1 MNTSN
6 NDLKEFLL
14 EKLEEFKSYILKNL
28 KIVLPVVLLVCV
40 LITVIVAV
48 SAGKNNKADEEAVAA
63 VEVEQIPEESIA
75 SALATPEVVLEENA
89 YPEVNTFIEKYYAA
103 MAEGNLELLTA
114 MNNYIDDTERIRIE
128 ENSKYIE
135 AYKNLDVYTKVGP
148 VEGSYLAYVYSE
160 LKFTEYDT
168 LVPGMQAYYLCT
180 DEAGNLFVNDGE
192 ESTSVTSY
200 IRKVS
205 LQDDVV
211 DLNNKVAV
219 AYNDMLAE
227 DEDLSAFL
235 VDLTT
240 TIGAAVGETLA
251 KEEGAEIV
259 EEEAT
264 EEVPETVIT
273 KVTKVKTT
281 DVVNV
286 RSSDSETADKLG
298 KAQRGEEFE
307 LIEERGN
314 GWSKI
319 NYQGKEAFIKT
330 DYLEAAAEEIIVADN
345 STQTEENQDTTTETT
360 VEAEENVNT
369 SGKVVVTENVR
380 VRDAA
385 SEDGKKIATV
395 YVGDKLDF
403 VEKMSNGWTKVK
415 YNGKI
420 AYVKS
425 DYVKDSAN

>member
-6 NDLKEFLL
+6 NDLKEYLL
-14 EKLEEFKSYILKNL
+14 EKLEEFKGFLSRNL
-28 KIVLPVVLLVCV
+28 RIVLPAVLLVCV
-40 LITVIVAV
+40 LITVVVAIT
-48 SAGKNNKADEEAVAA
+48 AGRKEEAGTEVAA

-75 SALATPEVVLEENA
+75 TTITTPEVVLEENA
-89 YPEVNTFIEKYYAA
+89 IPEVNSFFEKYYDA
-103 MAEGNLELLTA
+103 MASGDLDALST
-114 MNNYIDDTERIRIE
+114 MNNYIDDTERIRIQ
-128 ENSKYIE
+128 ENSKYIDQYE
-135 AYKNLDVYTKVGP
+135 NLDVYTKTGP
-148 VEGSYLAYVYSE
+148 VEGAYLAYVYSE
-160 LKFTEYDT
+160 IKFRDYET

-180 DEAGNLFVNDGE
+180 DDQGNLYVNDGE
-192 ESTSVTSY
+192 EDATVTSY
-200 IRKVS
+200 IREVS

-227 DEDLSAFL
+227 DEELSAFL
-235 VDLTT
+235 VDLTS
-240 TIGAAVGETLA
+240 TIGAAVGEALA
-251 KEEGAEIV
+251 KEEGSEAVEEEPV
-259 EEEAT
+259 EEEAA
-264 EEVPETVIT
+264 PALT

-298 KAQRGEEFE
+298 KAQTGQEFE
-307 LIEERGN
+307 LVEQRGN

-319 NYQGKEAFIKT
+319 IFEGKEAYIKS
-330 DYLEAAAEEIIVADN
+330 DYLEASAEEIIVADN
-345 STQTEENQDTTTETT
+345 ASEEGDENGDSNSET
-360 VEAEENVNT
+360 AENVNV
-369 SGKVVVTENVR
+369 SGKVTVKENVR

-385 SEDGKKIATV
+385 SEDGNKLGTV

-403 VEKMSNGWTKVK
+403 VEKMSNGWTKIK

-425 DYVKDSAN
+425 DYVE

>member
-6 NDLKEFLL
+6 NDLKEYLL
-14 EKLEEFKSYILKNL
+14 EKLEEFKGFLSRNL
-28 KIVLPVVLLVCV
+28 RIVLPAVLLVCV
-40 LITVIVAV
+40 LITVVVAIT
-48 SAGKNNKADEEAVAA
+48 AGRKEEAGTEVAA

-75 SALATPEVVLEENA
+75 TTIATPEVALEENA
-89 YPEVNTFIEKYYAA
+89 IPEVNSFFEKYYDA
-103 MAEGNLELLTA
+103 MASGDLDALST
-114 MNNYIDDTERIRIE
+114 MNNYIDDTERIRIQ
-128 ENSKYIE
+128 ENSKYIDQYE
-135 AYKNLDVYTKVGP
+135 NLDVYTKTGP
-148 VEGSYLAYVYSE
+148 VEGAYLAYVYSE
-160 LKFTEYDT
+160 IKFRDYET

-180 DEAGNLFVNDGE
+180 DDQGNLYVNDGE
-192 ESTSVTSY
+192 EDATVTSY
-200 IRKVS
+200 IREVS

-227 DEDLSAFL
+227 DEELSAFL
-235 VDLTT
+235 VDLTS
-240 TIGAAVGETLA
+240 TIGAAVGEALA
-251 KEEGAEIV
+251 KEEGSEAVEEEPV
-259 EEEAT
+259 EEEAA
-264 EEVPETVIT
+264 PALT

-298 KAQRGEEFE
+298 KAQTGQEFE
-307 LIEERGN
+307 LVEQRGN

-319 NYQGKEAFIKT
+319 IFEGKEAYIKS
-330 DYLEAAAEEIIVADN
+330 DYLEASAEEIIVADN
-345 STQTEENQDTTTETT
+345 ASEEGDGNGDSNSET
-360 VEAEENVNT
+360 AENVNV
-369 SGKVVVTENVR
+369 SGKVTVKENVR

-385 SEDGKKIATV
+385 SEDGNKLGTV

-403 VEKMSNGWTKVK
+403 VEKMSNGWTKIK

-425 DYVKDSAN
+425 DYVE

>member
-6 NDLKEFLL
+6 NDLKEYLL
-14 EKLEEFKSYILKNL
+14 EKLEEFKGFLSRNL
-28 KIVLPVVLLVCV
+28 RIVLPAVLLVCV
-40 LITVIVAV
+40 LITVVVAIT
-48 SAGKNNKADEEAVAA
+48 AGRKEEAGTEVAA

-75 SALATPEVVLEENA
+75 TTITTPEVVLEENA
-89 YPEVNTFIEKYYAA
+89 IPEVNSFFEKYYDA
-103 MAEGNLELLTA
+103 MASGDLDALST
-114 MNNYIDDTERIRIE
+114 MNNYIDDTERIRIQ
-128 ENSKYIE
+128 ENSKYIDQYE
-135 AYKNLDVYTKVGP
+135 NLDVYTKTGP
-148 VEGSYLAYVYSE
+148 VEGAYLAYVYSE
-160 LKFTEYDT
+160 IKFRDYET

-180 DEAGNLFVNDGE
+180 DDQGNLYVNDGE
-192 ESTSVTSY
+192 EDATVTSY
-200 IRKVS
+200 IREVS

-227 DEDLSAFL
+227 DEELSAFL
-235 VDLTT
+235 VDLTS
-240 TIGAAVGETLA
+240 TIGAAVGEALA
-251 KEEGAEIV
+251 KEEGSEAVEEEPV
-259 EEEAT
+259 EEEAA
-264 EEVPETVIT
+264 PALT

-298 KAQRGEEFE
+298 KAQTGQEFE
-307 LIEERGN
+307 LVEQRGN

-319 NYQGKEAFIKT
+319 IFEGKEAYIKS
-330 DYLEAAAEEIIVADN
+330 DYLEASAEEIIVADN
-345 STQTEENQDTTTETT
+345 ASEEDDGNGDSNSET
-360 VEAEENVNT
+360 AENVNV
-369 SGKVVVTENVR
+369 SGKVTVKENVR

-385 SEDGKKIATV
+385 SEDGNKLGTV

-403 VEKMSNGWTKVK
+403 VEKMSNGWTKIK

-425 DYVKDSAN
+425 DYVE

>member
-6 NDLKEFLL
+6 NDLKEYLL
-14 EKLEEFKSYILKNL
+14 EKLEEFKGFLSRNL
-28 KIVLPVVLLVCV
+28 RIVLPAVLLVCV
-40 LITVIVAV
+40 LITVVVAIT
-48 SAGKNNKADEEAVAA
+48 AGRKEEAGTEVAA

-75 SALATPEVVLEENA
+75 TTITTPEVVLEENA
-89 YPEVNTFIEKYYAA
+89 IPEVNSFFEKYYDA
-103 MAEGNLELLTA
+103 MAAGDLDALST
-114 MNNYIDDTERIRIE
+114 MNNYIDDTERIRIQ
-128 ENSKYIE
+128 ENSKYIDQYE
-135 AYKNLDVYTKVGP
+135 NLDVYTKTGP
-148 VEGSYLAYVYSE
+148 VDGAYLAYVYSE
-160 LKFTEYDT
+160 IKFRDYET

-180 DEAGNLFVNDGE
+180 DDQGNLYVNDGE
-192 ESTSVTSY
+192 EDATVTSY
-200 IRKVS
+200 IREVS

-227 DEDLSAFL
+227 DEELSAFL
-235 VDLTT
+235 VDLTS
-240 TIGAAVGETLA
+240 TIGAAVGEALA
-251 KEEGAEIV
+251 KEEGSEAVEEESV
-259 EEEAT
+259 EEEAA
-264 EEVPETVIT
+264 PALT

-298 KAQRGEEFE
+298 KAQTGQEFE
-307 LIEERGN
+307 LVEQRGN

-319 NYQGKEAFIKT
+319 IFEGKEAYIKS
-330 DYLEAAAEEIIVADN
+330 DYLEASAEEIIVADN
-345 STQTEENQDTTTETT
+345 ASEEGDGNGDSNSET
-360 VEAEENVNT
+360 AENVNV
-369 SGKVVVTENVR
+369 SGKVTVKENVR

-385 SEDGKKIATV
+385 SEDGNKLGTV

-403 VEKMSNGWTKVK
+403 VEKMSNGWTKIK

-425 DYVKDSAN
+425 DYVE

>member
-6 NDLKEFLL
+6 NDLKEYLL
-14 EKLEEFKSYILKNL
+14 EKLEEFKGFLSRNL
-28 KIVLPVVLLVCV
+28 RIVLPAVLLVCV
-40 LITVIVAV
+40 LITVVVAIT
-48 SAGKNNKADEEAVAA
+48 AGRKEEAGTEVAA

-75 SALATPEVVLEENA
+75 TTITTPEVVLEENA
-89 YPEVNTFIEKYYAA
+89 IPEVNSFFEKYYDA
-103 MAEGNLELLTA
+103 MASGDLDALST
-114 MNNYIDDTERIRIE
+114 MNNYIDDTERIRIQ
-128 ENSKYIE
+128 ENSKYIDQYE
-135 AYKNLDVYTKVGP
+135 NLDVYTKTGP
-148 VEGSYLAYVYSE
+148 VEGAYLAYVYSE
-160 LKFTEYDT
+160 IKFRDYET

-180 DEAGNLFVNDGE
+180 DDQGNLYVNDGE
-192 ESTSVTSY
+192 EDATVTSY
-200 IRKVS
+200 IREVS

-227 DEDLSAFL
+227 DEELSAFL
-235 VDLTT
+235 VDLTS
-240 TIGAAVGETLA
+240 TIGAAVGEALA
-251 KEEGAEIV
+251 KEEGSEAVEEEPV
-259 EEEAT
+259 EEEAA
-264 EEVPETVIT
+264 PALT

-298 KAQRGEEFE
+298 KAQTGQEFE
-307 LIEERGN
+307 LVEQRGN

-319 NYQGKEAFIKT
+319 IFEGKEAYIKS
-330 DYLEAAAEEIIVADN
+330 DYLEASAEEIIVADN
-345 STQTEENQDTTTETT
+345 ASEEGDGNGDSNSET
-360 VEAEENVNT
+360 AENVNV
-369 SGKVVVTENVR
+369 SGKVTVKENVR

-385 SEDGKKIATV
+385 SENGNKLGTV

-403 VEKMSNGWTKVK
+403 VEKMSNGWTKIK

-425 DYVKDSAN
+425 DYVE

>member
-6 NDLKEFLL
+6 NDLKEYLL
-14 EKLEEFKSYILKNL
+14 EKLEEFKGFLSRNL
-28 KIVLPVVLLVCV
+28 RIVLPAVLLVCV
-40 LITVIVAV
+40 LITVVVAIT
-48 SAGKNNKADEEAVAA
+48 AGRKEEAGTEVAA

-75 SALATPEVVLEENA
+75 TTITTPEVVLEENA
-89 YPEVNTFIEKYYAA
+89 IPEVNSFFEKYYDA
-103 MAEGNLELLTA
+103 MASGDLDALST
-114 MNNYIDDTERIRIE
+114 MNNYIDDTERIRIQ
-128 ENSKYIE
+128 ENSKYIDQYE
-135 AYKNLDVYTKVGP
+135 NLDVYTKTGP
-148 VEGSYLAYVYSE
+148 VEGAYLAYVYSE
-160 LKFTEYDT
+160 IKFRDYET

-180 DEAGNLFVNDGE
+180 DDQGNLYVNDGE
-192 ESTSVTSY
+192 EDATVTSY
-200 IRKVS
+200 IREVS

-227 DEDLSAFL
+227 DEELSAFL
-235 VDLTT
+235 VDLTS
-240 TIGAAVGETLA
+240 TIGAAVGEALA
-251 KEEGAEIV
+251 KEEGSEAV
-259 EEEAT
+259 EEEPA
-264 EEVPETVIT
+264 EEEAAPALT

-298 KAQRGEEFE
+298 KAQTGQEFE
-307 LIEERGN
+307 LVEQRGN

-319 NYQGKEAFIKT
+319 IFEGKEAYIKS
-330 DYLEAAAEEIIVADN
+330 DYLEASAEEIIVADN
-345 STQTEENQDTTTETT
+345 ASEEGDGNGDSNSET
-360 VEAEENVNT
+360 AENVNV
-369 SGKVVVTENVR
+369 SGKVTVKENVR

-385 SEDGKKIATV
+385 SEDGNKLGTV

-403 VEKMSNGWTKVK
+403 VEKMSNGWTKIK

-425 DYVKDSAN
+425 DYVE

>member
-6 NDLKEFLL
+6 NDLKEYLL
-14 EKLEEFKSYILKNL
+14 EKLEEFKGFLSRNL
-28 KIVLPVVLLVCV
+28 RIVLPAVLLVCV
-40 LITVIVAV
+40 LITVVVAIT
-48 SAGKNNKADEEAVAA
+48 AGRKEEAGTEVAA

-75 SALATPEVVLEENA
+75 TTITTPEVVLEENA
-89 YPEVNTFIEKYYAA
+89 IPEVNSFFEKYYDA
-103 MAEGNLELLTA
+103 MASGDLDALST
-114 MNNYIDDTERIRIE
+114 MNNYIDDTERIRIQK
-128 ENSKYIE
+128 NSKYIDQYE
-135 AYKNLDVYTKVGP
+135 NLDVYTKTGP
-148 VEGSYLAYVYSE
+148 VEGAYLAYVYSE
-160 LKFTEYDT
+160 IKFRDYET

-180 DEAGNLFVNDGE
+180 DDQGNLYVNDGE
-192 ESTSVTSY
+192 EDATVTSY
-200 IRKVS
+200 IREVS

-227 DEDLSAFL
+227 DEELSAFL
-235 VDLTT
+235 VDLTS
-240 TIGAAVGETLA
+240 TIGAAVGEALA
-251 KEEGAEIV
+251 KEEGSEAVEEEPV
-259 EEEAT
+259 EEEAA
-264 EEVPETVIT
+264 PELT

-298 KAQRGEEFE
+298 KAQTGQEFE
-307 LIEERGN
+307 LVEQRGN

-319 NYQGKEAFIKT
+319 IFEGKEAYIKS
-330 DYLEAAAEEIIVADN
+330 DYLEASAEEIIVADN
-345 STQTEENQDTTTETT
+345 ASEEGDGNGDSNSET
-360 VEAEENVNT
+360 AENVNV
-369 SGKVVVTENVR
+369 SGKVTVKENVR

-385 SEDGKKIATV
+385 SEDGNKLGTV

-403 VEKMSNGWTKVK
+403 VEKMSNGWTKIK

-425 DYVKDSAN
+425 DYVE

>member
-6 NDLKEFLL
+6 NDLKEYLL
-14 EKLEEFKSYILKNL
+14 EKLEEFKGFLSRNL
-28 KIVLPVVLLVCV
+28 RIVLPAVLLVCV
-40 LITVIVAV
+40 LITVVVAIT
-48 SAGKNNKADEEAVAA
+48 AGRKEEAGTEVAA

-75 SALATPEVVLEENA
+75 TTITTPEVVLEENA
-89 YPEVNTFIEKYYAA
+89 IPEVNSFFEKYYDA
-103 MAEGNLELLTA
+103 MASGDLDALST
-114 MNNYIDDTERIRIE
+114 MNNYIDDTERIRIQ
-128 ENSKYIE
+128 ENSKYIDQYE
-135 AYKNLDVYTKVGP
+135 NLDVYTKTGP
-148 VEGSYLAYVYSE
+148 VEGAYLAYVYSE
-160 LKFTEYDT
+160 IKFRDYET

-180 DEAGNLFVNDGE
+180 DDQGNLYVNDGE
-192 ESTSVTSY
+192 EDATVTSY
-200 IRKVS
+200 IREVS

-227 DEDLSAFL
+227 DEELSAFL
-235 VDLTT
+235 VDLTS
-240 TIGAAVGETLA
+240 TIGAAVGEALA
-251 KEEGAEIV
+251 KEEGSEAVEEEPV
-259 EEEAT
+259 EEEAA
-264 EEVPETVIT
+264 PELT

-298 KAQRGEEFE
+298 KAQTGQEFE
-307 LIEERGN
+307 LVEQRGN

-319 NYQGKEAFIKT
+319 IFEGKEAYIKS
-330 DYLEAAAEEIIVADN
+330 DYLEASAEEVIVADN
-345 STQTEENQDTTTETT
+345 ASEEGDGNGDSNSET
-360 VEAEENVNT
+360 AENVNV
-369 SGKVVVTENVR
+369 SGKVTVKENVR

-385 SEDGKKIATV
+385 SEDGNKLGTV

-403 VEKMSNGWTKVK
+403 VEKMSNGWTKIK

-425 DYVKDSAN
+425 DYVE

>member
-6 NDLKEFLL
+6 NDLKEYLL
-14 EKLEEFKSYILKNL
+14 EKLEEFKGFLSRNL
-28 KIVLPVVLLVCV
+28 RIVLPAVLLVCV
-40 LITVIVAV
+40 LITVVVAIT
-48 SAGKNNKADEEAVAA
+48 AGRKEEAGTEVAA

-75 SALATPEVVLEENA
+75 TTITTPEVVLEENA
-89 YPEVNTFIEKYYAA
+89 IPEVNSFFEKYYDA
-103 MAEGNLELLTA
+103 MASGDLDALST
-114 MNNYIDDTERIRIE
+114 MNNYIDDTERIRIQ
-128 ENSKYIE
+128 ENSKYIDQYE
-135 AYKNLDVYTKVGP
+135 NLDVYTKTGP
-148 VEGSYLAYVYSE
+148 VEGAYLAYVYSE
-160 LKFTEYDT
+160 IKFRDYET

-180 DEAGNLFVNDGE
+180 DDQGNLYVNDGE
-192 ESTSVTSY
+192 EDATVTSY
-200 IRKVS
+200 IREVS

-227 DEDLSAFL
+227 DEELSAFL
-235 VDLTT
+235 VDLTS
-240 TIGAAVGETLA
+240 TIGAAVGEALA
-251 KEEGAEIV
+251 KEEGSEAVEEEPV
-259 EEEAT
+259 EEEAA
-264 EEVPETVIT
+264 PELT

-298 KAQRGEEFE
+298 KAQTGQEFE
-307 LIEERGN
+307 LVEQRGN

-319 NYQGKEAFIKT
+319 IFEGKEAYIKS
-330 DYLEAAAEEIIVADN
+330 DYLEASAEEIIVADN
-345 STQTEENQDTTTETT
+345 ASEEGEGNGDSNSET
-360 VEAEENVNT
+360 AENVNV
-369 SGKVVVTENVR
+369 SGKVTVKENVR

-385 SEDGKKIATV
+385 SEDGNKLGTV

-403 VEKMSNGWTKVK
+403 VEKMSNGWTKIK

-425 DYVKDSAN
+425 DYVE

>member
-6 NDLKEFLL
+6 NDLKEYLL
-14 EKLEEFKSYILKNL
+14 EKLEEFKGFLSRNL
-28 KIVLPVVLLVCV
+28 RIVLPAVLLVCV
-40 LITVIVAV
+40 LITVVVAIT
-48 SAGKNNKADEEAVAA
+48 AGRKEEAGTEVAA

-75 SALATPEVVLEENA
+75 TTITTPEVVLEENA
-89 YPEVNTFIEKYYAA
+89 IPEVNSFFEKYYDA
-103 MAEGNLELLTA
+103 MASGDLDALST
-114 MNNYIDDTERIRIE
+114 MNNYIDDTERIRIQ
-128 ENSKYIE
+128 ENSKYIDQYE
-135 AYKNLDVYTKVGP
+135 NLDVYTKTGP
-148 VEGSYLAYVYSE
+148 VEGAYLAYVYSE
-160 LKFTEYDT
+160 IKFRDYET

-180 DEAGNLFVNDGE
+180 DDQGNLYVNDGE
-192 ESTSVTSY
+192 EDATVTSY
-200 IRKVS
+200 IREVS

-227 DEDLSAFL
+227 DEELSAFL
-235 VDLTT
+235 VDLTS
-240 TIGAAVGETLA
+240 TIGAAVGEALA
-251 KEEGAEIV
+251 KEEGSEAVEEEPV
-259 EEEAT
+259 EEEAA
-264 EEVPETVIT
+264 PALT

-298 KAQRGEEFE
+298 KAQIGQEFE
-307 LIEERGN
+307 LVEQRGN

-319 NYQGKEAFIKT
+319 IFEGKEAYIKS
-330 DYLEAAAEEIIVADN
+330 DYLEASEEEIIVADN
-345 STQTEENQDTTTETT
+345 ASEEGDGNGDSNSET
-360 VEAEENVNT
+360 AENVNV
-369 SGKVVVTENVR
+369 SGKVTVKENVR

-385 SEDGKKIATV
+385 SEDGNKLGTV

-403 VEKMSNGWTKVK
+403 VEKMSNGWTKIK

-425 DYVKDSAN
+425 DYVE

>member
-6 NDLKEFLL
+6 NDLKEYLL
-14 EKLEEFKSYILKNL
+14 EKLEEFKGFLSRNL
-28 KIVLPVVLLVCV
+28 RIVLPAVLLVCV
-40 LITVIVAV
+40 LITVVVAIT
-48 SAGKNNKADEEAVAA
+48 AGRKEEAGTEVAA

-75 SALATPEVVLEENA
+75 TTITTPEVVLEENA
-89 YPEVNTFIEKYYAA
+89 IPEVNSFFEKYYDA
-103 MAEGNLELLTA
+103 MASGDLDALST
-114 MNNYIDDTERIRIE
+114 MNNYIDDTERIRIQ
-128 ENSKYIE
+128 ENSKYIDQYE
-135 AYKNLDVYTKVGP
+135 NLDVYTKTGP
-148 VEGSYLAYVYSE
+148 VEGAYLAYVYSE
-160 LKFTEYDT
+160 IKFRDYET

-180 DEAGNLFVNDGE
+180 DDQGNLYVNDGE
-192 ESTSVTSY
+192 EDATVTSY
-200 IRKVS
+200 IREVS

-227 DEDLSAFL
+227 DEELSAFL
-235 VDLTT
+235 VDLTS
-240 TIGAAVGETLA
+240 TIGAAVGEALA
-251 KEEGAEIV
+251 KEEGSEAVEEEPV
-259 EEEAT
+259 EEEAA
-264 EEVPETVIT
+264 PALT

-298 KAQRGEEFE
+298 KAQTGQEFE
-307 LIEERGN
+307 LVEQRGN

-319 NYQGKEAFIKT
+319 IFEGKEAYIKS
-330 DYLEAAAEEIIVADN
+330 DYLEASAEEIIVADN
-345 STQTEENQDTTTETT
+345 ASEEGDGNGDSNSET
-360 VEAEENVNT
+360 AENVNV
-369 SGKVVVTENVR
+369 SGKVTVKENVR

-385 SEDGKKIATV
+385 SEDGNKLGTV

-403 VEKMSNGWTKVK
+403 VEKMSNGWTKIK

-425 DYVKDSAN
+425 DYVE

>member
-6 NDLKEFLL
+6 NDLKEYLL
-14 EKLEEFKSYILKNL
+14 EKLEEFKGFLSRNL
-28 KIVLPVVLLVCV
+28 RIVLPAVLLVCV
-40 LITVIVAV
+40 LITVVVAIT
-48 SAGKNNKADEEAVAA
+48 AGRKEEAGTEVAA

-75 SALATPEVVLEENA
+75 TTITTPEVVLEENA
-89 YPEVNTFIEKYYAA
+89 IPEVNSFFEKYYDA
-103 MAEGNLELLTA
+103 MASGDLDALST
-114 MNNYIDDTERIRIE
+114 MNNYIDDTERIRIQ
-128 ENSKYIE
+128 ENSKYIDQYE
-135 AYKNLDVYTKVGP
+135 NLDVYTKTGP
-148 VEGSYLAYVYSE
+148 VEGAYLAYVYSE
-160 LKFTEYDT
+160 IKFRDYET

-180 DEAGNLFVNDGE
+180 DDQGNLYVNDGE
-192 ESTSVTSY
+192 EDATVTSY
-200 IRKVS
+200 IREVS

-227 DEDLSAFL
+227 DEELSAFL
-235 VDLTT
+235 VDLTS
-240 TIGAAVGETLA
+240 TIGAAVGEALA
-251 KEEGAEIV
+251 KEEGSEAVEEEPV
-259 EEEAT
+259 EEEAA
-264 EEVPETVIT
+264 PALT

-298 KAQRGEEFE
+298 KAQIGQEFE
-307 LIEERGN
+307 LVEQRGN

-319 NYQGKEAFIKT
+319 IFEGKEAYIKS
-330 DYLEAAAEEIIVADN
+330 DYLEASAEEIIVADN
-345 STQTEENQDTTTETT
+345 ASEEDDGNGDSNSET
-360 VEAEENVNT
+360 AENVNV
-369 SGKVVVTENVR
+369 SGKVTVKENVR

-385 SEDGKKIATV
+385 SEDGNKLGTV

-403 VEKMSNGWTKVK
+403 VEKMSNGWTKIK

-425 DYVKDSAN
+425 DYVE

>member
-6 NDLKEFLL
+6 NDLKEYLL
-14 EKLEEFKSYILKNL
+14 EKLEEFKGFLSRNL
-28 KIVLPVVLLVCV
+28 RIVLPAVLLVCV
-40 LITVIVAV
+40 LITVVVAIT
-48 SAGKNNKADEEAVAA
+48 AGRKEEAGTEVAA

-75 SALATPEVVLEENA
+75 TTITTPEVVLEENA
-89 YPEVNTFIEKYYAA
+89 IPEVNSFFEKYYDA
-103 MAEGNLELLTA
+103 MASGDLDALST
-114 MNNYIDDTERIRIE
+114 MNNYIDDTERIRIQ
-128 ENSKYIE
+128 ENSKYIDQYE
-135 AYKNLDVYTKVGP
+135 NLDVYTKTGP
-148 VEGSYLAYVYSE
+148 VEGAYLAYVYSE
-160 LKFTEYDT
+160 IKFRDYET

-180 DEAGNLFVNDGE
+180 DDQGNLYVNDGE
-192 ESTSVTSY
+192 EDATVTSY
-200 IRKVS
+200 IREVS

-227 DEDLSAFL
+227 DEELSAFL
-235 VDLTT
+235 VDLTS
-240 TIGAAVGETLA
+240 TIGAAVGEALA
-251 KEEGAEIV
+251 KEEGSEAVEEEPV
-259 EEEAT
+259 EEEAA
-264 EEVPETVIT
+264 PPLT

-298 KAQRGEEFE
+298 KAQTGQEFE
-307 LIEERGN
+307 LVEQRGN

-319 NYQGKEAFIKT
+319 IFEGKEAYIKS
-330 DYLEAAAEEIIVADN
+330 DYLEASAEEIIVADN
-345 STQTEENQDTTTETT
+345 ASEEGDGNGDSNSET
-360 VEAEENVNT
+360 AENVNV
-369 SGKVVVTENVR
+369 SGKVTVKENVR

-385 SEDGKKIATV
+385 SEDGNKLGTV

-403 VEKMSNGWTKVK
+403 VEKMSNGWTKIK

-425 DYVKDSAN
+425 DYVE

>member
-6 NDLKEFLL
+6 NDLKEYLL
-14 EKLEEFKSYILKNL
+14 EKLEEFKGFLSRNL
-28 KIVLPVVLLVCV
+28 RIVLPAVLLVCV
-40 LITVIVAV
+40 LITVVVAIT
-48 SAGKNNKADEEAVAA
+48 AGRKEEAGTEVAA

-75 SALATPEVVLEENA
+75 TTITTPEVVLEENA
-89 YPEVNTFIEKYYAA
+89 IPEVNSFFEKYYDA
-103 MAEGNLELLTA
+103 MASGDLDALST
-114 MNNYIDDTERIRIE
+114 MNNYIDDTERIRIQ
-128 ENSKYIE
+128 ENSKYIDQYE
-135 AYKNLDVYTKVGP
+135 NLDVYTKTGP
-148 VEGSYLAYVYSE
+148 VEGAYLAYVYSE
-160 LKFTEYDT
+160 IKFKDYET

-180 DEAGNLFVNDGE
+180 DDQGNLYVNDGE
-192 ESTSVTSY
+192 EDATVTSY
-200 IRKVS
+200 IREVS

-227 DEDLSAFL
+227 DEELSAFL
-235 VDLTT
+235 VDLTS
-240 TIGAAVGETLA
+240 TIGAAVGEALA
-251 KEEGAEIV
+251 KEEGSEAVEEEPV
-259 EEEAT
+259 EEEAA
-264 EEVPETVIT
+264 PALT

-298 KAQRGEEFE
+298 KAQTGQEFE
-307 LIEERGN
+307 LVEQRGN

-319 NYQGKEAFIKT
+319 IFEGKEAYIKS
-330 DYLEAAAEEIIVADN
+330 DYLEASAEEVIVADN
-345 STQTEENQDTTTETT
+345 ASEEGDGNGDSNSET
-360 VEAEENVNT
+360 AENVNV
-369 SGKVVVTENVR
+369 SGKVTVKENVR

-385 SEDGKKIATV
+385 SEDGNKLGTV

-403 VEKMSNGWTKVK
+403 VEKMSNGWTKIK

-425 DYVKDSAN
+425 DYVE

>member
-6 NDLKEFLL
+6 NDLKEYLL
-14 EKLEEFKSYILKNL
+14 EKLEEFKGFLSRNL
-28 KIVLPVVLLVCV
+28 RIVLPAVLLVCV
-40 LITVIVAV
+40 LITVVVAIT
-48 SAGKNNKADEEAVAA
+48 AGRKEEAGTEVAA

-75 SALATPEVVLEENA
+75 TTITTPEVVLEENA
-89 YPEVNTFIEKYYAA
+89 IPEVNSFFEKYYDA
-103 MAEGNLELLTA
+103 MASGDLDALST
-114 MNNYIDDTERIRIE
+114 MNNYIDDTERIRIQ
-128 ENSKYIE
+128 ENSKYIDQYE
-135 AYKNLDVYTKVGP
+135 NLDVYTKTGP
-148 VEGSYLAYVYSE
+148 VEGTYLAYVYSE
-160 LKFTEYDT
+160 IKFRDYET

-180 DEAGNLFVNDGE
+180 DDQGNLYVNDGE
-192 ESTSVTSY
+192 EDATVTSY
-200 IRKVS
+200 IREVS

-227 DEDLSAFL
+227 DEELSAFL
-235 VDLTT
+235 VDLTS
-240 TIGAAVGETLA
+240 TIGAAVGEALA
-251 KEEGAEIV
+251 KEEGSEAVEEEPV
-259 EEEAT
+259 EEEAA
-264 EEVPETVIT
+264 PELT

-298 KAQRGEEFE
+298 KAQTGQEFE
-307 LIEERGN
+307 LVEQRGN

-319 NYQGKEAFIKT
+319 IFEGKEAYIKS
-330 DYLEAAAEEIIVADN
+330 DYLEASAEEIIVADN
-345 STQTEENQDTTTETT
+345 ASEEGDGNEDSNSET
-360 VEAEENVNT
+360 AENVNV
-369 SGKVVVTENVR
+369 SGKVTVKENVR

-385 SEDGKKIATV
+385 SEDGNKLGTV

-403 VEKMSNGWTKVK
+403 VEKMSNGWTKIK

-425 DYVKDSAN
+425 DYVE

>member
-6 NDLKEFLL
+6 NDLKEYLL
-14 EKLEEFKSYILKNL
+14 EKLEEFKGFLSRNL
-28 KIVLPVVLLVCV
+28 RIVLPAVLLVCV
-40 LITVIVAV
+40 LITVVVAIT
-48 SAGKNNKADEEAVAA
+48 AGRKEEAGTEVAA

-75 SALATPEVVLEENA
+75 TTITTPEVVLEENA
-89 YPEVNTFIEKYYAA
+89 IPEVNSFFEKYYDA
-103 MAEGNLELLTA
+103 MASGDLDALST
-114 MNNYIDDTERIRIE
+114 MNNYIDDTERIRIQ
-128 ENSKYIE
+128 ENSKYIDQYE
-135 AYKNLDVYTKVGP
+135 NLDVYTKTGP
-148 VEGSYLAYVYSE
+148 VEGAYLAYVYSE
-160 LKFTEYDT
+160 IKFRDYET

-180 DEAGNLFVNDGE
+180 DDQGKLYVNDGE
-192 ESTSVTSY
+192 EDATVTSY
-200 IRKVS
+200 IREVS

-227 DEDLSAFL
+227 DEELSAFL
-235 VDLTT
+235 VDLTS
-240 TIGAAVGETLA
+240 TIGAAVGEALA
-251 KEEGAEIV
+251 KEEGSEAVEEEPV
-259 EEEAT
+259 EEEAA
-264 EEVPETVIT
+264 PALT

-298 KAQRGEEFE
+298 KAQIGQEFE
-307 LIEERGN
+307 LVEQRGN

-319 NYQGKEAFIKT
+319 IFEGKEAYIKS
-330 DYLEAAAEEIIVADN
+330 DYLEASAEEIIVADN
-345 STQTEENQDTTTETT
+345 ASEEGDGNGDSNSET
-360 VEAEENVNT
+360 AENVNV
-369 SGKVVVTENVR
+369 SGKVTVKENVR

-385 SEDGKKIATV
+385 SENGNKLGTV

-403 VEKMSNGWTKVK
+403 VEKMSNGWTKIK

-425 DYVKDSAN
+425 DYVE

>member
-6 NDLKEFLL
+6 NDLKEYLL
-14 EKLEEFKSYILKNL
+14 EKLEEFKGFLSRNL
-28 KIVLPVVLLVCV
+28 RIVLPAVLLVCV
-40 LITVIVAV
+40 LITVVVAIT
-48 SAGKNNKADEEAVAA
+48 AGRKEEAGTEVAA

-75 SALATPEVVLEENA
+75 TTITTPEVVLEENA
-89 YPEVNTFIEKYYAA
+89 IPEVNSFFEKYYDA
-103 MAEGNLELLTA
+103 MASGDLDALST
-114 MNNYIDDTERIRIE
+114 MNNYIDDTERIRIQ
-128 ENSKYIE
+128 ENSKYIDQYE
-135 AYKNLDVYTKVGP
+135 NLDVYTKTGP
-148 VEGSYLAYVYSE
+148 VEGAYLAYVYSE
-160 LKFTEYDT
+160 IKFRDYET

-180 DEAGNLFVNDGE
+180 DDQGNLYVNDGE
-192 ESTSVTSY
+192 EDATVTSY
-200 IRKVS
+200 IREVS

-227 DEDLSAFL
+227 DEELSAFL
-235 VDLTT
+235 VDLTS
-240 TIGAAVGETLA
+240 TIGAAVGEALA
-251 KEEGAEIV
+251 KEEGSEAVEEEPV
-259 EEEAT
+259 EEEAA
-264 EEVPETVIT
+264 PALT

-298 KAQRGEEFE
+298 KAQTGQEFE
-307 LIEERGN
+307 LVEQRGN

-319 NYQGKEAFIKT
+319 IFEGKEAYIKS
-330 DYLEAAAEEIIVADN
+330 DYLEASAEEIIVADN
-345 STQTEENQDTTTETT
+345 ASEEGDGNGDRNSET
-360 VEAEENVNT
+360 AENVNV
-369 SGKVVVTENVR
+369 SGKVTVKENVR

-385 SEDGKKIATV
+385 SEDGNKLGTV

-403 VEKMSNGWTKVK
+403 VEKMSNGWTKIK

-425 DYVKDSAN
+425 DYVE

>member
-6 NDLKEFLL
+6 NDLKEYLL
-14 EKLEEFKSYILKNL
+14 EKLEAFKGFLSRNL

-40 LITVIVAV
+40 LITVIVAIT
-48 SAGKNNKADEEAVAA
+48 AGKREEAGKEVAA

-75 SALATPEVVLEENA
+75 TAIATPEVALEENA
-89 YPEVNTFIEKYYAA
+89 IPEVNSFFEKYYDA
-103 MAEGNLELLTA
+103 MASGDLDALST
-114 MNNYIDDTERIRIE
+114 MNNYIDDTERIRIQ

-135 AYKNLDVYTKVGP
+135 KYENLDVYTKTGP
-148 VEGSYLAYVYSE
+148 VEGAYLAYVYSE
-160 LKFTEYDT
+160 IKFKDYET

-180 DEAGNLFVNDGE
+180 DDQGNIFVNDGE
-192 ESTSVTSY
+192 EDASVTSY
-200 IRKVS
+200 IREVS

-227 DEDLSAFL
+227 DEELSAFL
-235 VDLTT
+235 VDLTS

-251 KEEGAEIV
+251 KEEGSEVIEEEPV
-259 EEEAT
+259 EEEAA
-264 EEVPETVIT
+264 PALT

-286 RSSDSETADKLG
+286 RSSDSETADKVG
-298 KAQRGEEFE
+298 KAQTGQEFE
-307 LIEERGN
+307 LVEQRGN

-319 NYQGKEAFIKT
+319 IFEGKEAYIKT
-330 DYLEAAAEEIIVADN
+330 DYLEPSAEEIIVADN
-345 STQTEENQDTTTETT
+345 AETDGDGNGDSNSET
-360 VEAEENVNT
+360 AENVNV
-369 SGKVVVTENVR
+369 SGKVTVKENVR

-385 SEDGKKIATV
+385 SENGNKIATV

-403 VEKMSNGWTKVK
+403 VEKMSNGWTKIK

-425 DYVKDSAN
+425 DYVE

>member
-6 NDLKEFLL
+6 NDLKEYLL
-14 EKLEEFKSYILKNL
+14 EKLEEFKGFLSRNL
-28 KIVLPVVLLVCV
+28 RIVLPAVLLVCV
-40 LITVIVAV
+40 LITVVVAIT
-48 SAGKNNKADEEAVAA
+48 AGRKEEAGTEVAA

-75 SALATPEVVLEENA
+75 TTITTPEVVLEENA
-89 YPEVNTFIEKYYAA
+89 IPEVNSFFEKYYDA
-103 MAEGNLELLTA
+103 MASGDLDALST
-114 MNNYIDDTERIRIE
+114 MNNYIDDTERIRIQ
-128 ENSKYIE
+128 ENSKYIDQYE
-135 AYKNLDVYTKVGP
+135 NLDVYTKTGP
-148 VEGSYLAYVYSE
+148 VEGAYLAYVYSE
-160 LKFTEYDT
+160 IKFRDYET

-180 DEAGNLFVNDGE
+180 DDQGNLYVNDGE
-192 ESTSVTSY
+192 EDATVTSY
-200 IRKVS
+200 IREVS

-227 DEDLSAFL
+227 DEELSAFL
-235 VDLTT
+235 VDLTS
-240 TIGAAVGETLA
+240 TIGAAVGEALA
-251 KEEGAEIV
+251 KEEGSEAVEEEPV
-259 EEEAT
+259 EEEAA
-264 EEVPETVIT
+264 PALT

-298 KAQRGEEFE
+298 KAQTCQEFE
-307 LIEERGN
+307 LVEQRGN

-319 NYQGKEAFIKT
+319 IFEGKEAYIKS
-330 DYLEAAAEEIIVADN
+330 DYLEASAEEIIVADN
-345 STQTEENQDTTTETT
+345 ASEEGDGNGDSNSET
-360 VEAEENVNT
+360 AENVNV
-369 SGKVVVTENVR
+369 SGKVTVKENVR

-385 SEDGKKIATV
+385 SEDGNKLGTV

-403 VEKMSNGWTKVK
+403 VEKMSNGWTKIK

-425 DYVKDSAN
+425 DYVE

>member
-6 NDLKEFLL
+6 NDLKEYLL
-14 EKLEEFKSYILKNL
+14 EKLEEFKGFLSRNL
-28 KIVLPVVLLVCV
+28 RIVLPAVLLVCV
-40 LITVIVAV
+40 LITVVVAIT
-48 SAGKNNKADEEAVAA
+48 AGRKEEAGTEVAA

-75 SALATPEVVLEENA
+75 TTITTPEVVLEENA
-89 YPEVNTFIEKYYAA
+89 IPEVNSFFEKYYDA
-103 MAEGNLELLTA
+103 MASGDLDALST
-114 MNNYIDDTERIRIE
+114 MNNYIDDTERIRIQ
-128 ENSKYIE
+128 ENSKYIDQYE
-135 AYKNLDVYTKVGP
+135 NLDVYTKTGP
-148 VEGSYLAYVYSE
+148 VEGAYLAYVYSE
-160 LKFTEYDT
+160 IKFSDYET

-180 DEAGNLFVNDGE
+180 DDQGKLYVNDGE
-192 ESTSVTSY
+192 EDATVTSY
-200 IRKVS
+200 IREVS

-227 DEDLSAFL
+227 DEELSAFL
-235 VDLTT
+235 VDLTS
-240 TIGAAVGETLA
+240 TIGAAVGEALA
-251 KEEGAEIV
+251 KEEGSEAVEEEPV
-259 EEEAT
+259 EEEAA
-264 EEVPETVIT
+264 PALT

-298 KAQRGEEFE
+298 KAQTGQEFE
-307 LIEERGN
+307 LVEQRGN

-319 NYQGKEAFIKT
+319 IFEGKEAYIKS
-330 DYLEAAAEEIIVADN
+330 DYLEASAEEIIVADN
-345 STQTEENQDTTTETT
+345 ASEEGDGNGDSNSET
-360 VEAEENVNT
+360 AENVNV
-369 SGKVVVTENVR
+369 SGKVTVKENVR

-385 SEDGKKIATV
+385 SENGNKLGTV

-403 VEKMSNGWTKVK
+403 VEKMSNGWTKIK

-425 DYVKDSAN
+425 DYVE

>member
-6 NDLKEFLL
+6 NDLKEYLL
-14 EKLEEFKSYILKNL
+14 EKLEEFKGFLSRNL
-28 KIVLPVVLLVCV
+28 RIVLPAVLLVCV
-40 LITVIVAV
+40 LITVVVAIT
-48 SAGKNNKADEEAVAA
+48 AGRKEEAGTEVAA

-75 SALATPEVVLEENA
+75 TTITTPEVVLEENA
-89 YPEVNTFIEKYYAA
+89 IPEVNSFFEKYYDA
-103 MAEGNLELLTA
+103 MASGDLDALST
-114 MNNYIDDTERIRIE
+114 MNNYIDDTERIRIQ
-128 ENSKYIE
+128 ENSKYIDQYE
-135 AYKNLDVYTKVGP
+135 NLDVYTKTGP
-148 VEGSYLAYVYSE
+148 VEGAYLAYVYSE
-160 LKFTEYDT
+160 IKFRDYET

-180 DEAGNLFVNDGE
+180 DDQGNLYVNDGE
-192 ESTSVTSY
+192 EDATVTSY
-200 IRKVS
+200 IREVS

-227 DEDLSAFL
+227 DEELSAFL
-235 VDLTT
+235 VDLTS
-240 TIGAAVGETLA
+240 TIGAAVGEALA
-251 KEEGAEIV
+251 KEEGSEAVEEEPV
-259 EEEAT
+259 EEEAA
-264 EEVPETVIT
+264 PALT

-298 KAQRGEEFE
+298 KAQTGQEFE
-307 LIEERGN
+307 LVEQRGN

-319 NYQGKEAFIKT
+319 IFEGKEAYIKS
-330 DYLEAAAEEIIVADN
+330 DYLEASAEEIIVADN
-345 STQTEENQDTTTETT
+345 ASEEGDGNGDSNSDT
-360 VEAEENVNT
+360 AENVNV
-369 SGKVVVTENVR
+369 SGKVTVKENVR

-385 SEDGKKIATV
+385 SEDGNKLGTV

-403 VEKMSNGWTKVK
+403 VEKMSNGWTKIK

-425 DYVKDSAN
+425 DYVE